1 MYTLRF
7 FSAYVLPALMLSYCV
22 RIADGA
28 LYVPPSTFPAERRK
42 KRRKY
47 LDQQRL
53 ASRASYPSRSYCGS
67 PDYRCQHCGAMFW
80 LRERVRSDS
89 SVRDA
94 RVIYNNCCK
103 GGKVRIPPFRPRP
116 EPLGSLARFHGDARS
131 NKFMKNIRQY
141 NCLFAF
147 TSMGAK
153 IDRSMNDGRGP
164 PVFKIS
170 GQVHHRIGSLL
181 PNHGTPPKFIQLYIY
196 DTANEVR
203 NRLHALNP
211 EERPREPLD
220 PKIVEE
226 LAKMLDDHNP
236 FAKQFR
242 LARDSLAEHGDEE
255 FIVRIVGAR
264 EGDPVQYSLPTT
276 DQLAMLVVGDFTL
289 DTFKRDISRDGELR
303 QISALHPAFMALQY
317 PLLFQFGERGFQVGV
332 LYNGV
337 TDPGNNAHVKM
348 TPQDYYRFNFHYKPS
363 QPNPWLCYGALSSQ
377 AKVDARAC
385 IDENRL
391 WYIIKNQK
399 KIRMENIQGIADAV
413 GRGCTDGSEIG
424 KPTVLPA
431 SHIGGRR
438 YMIQNYHDAIAICR
452 VYGPPDFFTTFTCNP
467 KWVEISEAIA
477 CEPGQKPTDR
487 ADVVVRVYHMKLE
500 ELMQVVKD
508 GTAFGPV
515 TAVLHTVEFQ
525 KRGLPHAHIILWVAQ
540 DTSQPSPAFID
551 KFISAEIP
559 DPDEDPLGYA
569 LVAEHMIHGP
579 CGPSYETCPCMK
591 NGKCSKGFPKTF
603 EEETILDEGG
613 FAKYKRPNNGRYV
626 DKGGARLDNRWVVP
640 YNMYLLKKFQAHI
653 NVEWCNKSIFIKY
666 LFKYVTKGPDCGKVY
681 IERVRRGEDAP
692 YDSKTQT
699 INEVKEYLDCRYIC
713 EQDACWRVFG
723 FDIHRHYPPV
733 ERLPVHLP
741 DENFITYDA
750 DANMADIVS
759 EEFLRKTMLTEWFV
773 ANQTCLAA
781 RCLTYCEFPGKW
793 RWDSQC
799 RSLWRNRRFNP
810 G

>member
-1 MYTLRF
+1 
-7 FSAYVLPALMLSYCV
+7 
-22 RIADGA
+22 
-28 LYVPPSTFPAERRK
+28 
-42 KRRKY
+42 
-47 LDQQRL
+47 
-53 ASRASYPSRSYCGS
+53 SYPGRSYCGT
-67 PDYRCQHCGAMFW
+67 PDYKCQHCGAIFW

-89 SVRDA
+89 SVRDG
-94 RVIYNNCCK
+94 RVVYNNCCK

-116 EPLGSLARFHGDARS
+116 QPLASLARYDGDARS

-181 PNHGTPPKFIQLYIY
+181 PSDGSPPKFIQLYIY

-211 EERPREPLD
+211 EERPCEPLD
-220 PKIVEE
+220 PKIVEGF
-226 LAKMLDDHNP
+226 AKMLDDHNP

-242 LARDSLAEHGDEE
+242 KARDRLAEHGDED
-255 FIVRIVGAR
+255 FVVRIVGAR
-264 EGDPVQYSLPTT
+264 EGGPVQYNLPTT

-289 DTFKRDISRDGELR
+289 DTFKRDIVIQARDGGLQ
-303 QISALHPAFMALQY
+303 QISTLHPYNLPTTDQLAMLVVGDFTLDTFKRDIVIQARDGGLQQISTLHPAFMALQY
-317 PLLFQFGERGFQVGV
+317 PLLFPFGEPGFQP
-332 LYNGV
+332 
-337 TDPGNNAHVKM
+337 D
-348 TPQDYYRFNFHYKPS
+348 

-399 KIRMENIQGIADAV
+399 KTRLENMAGITDAV
-413 GRGCTDGSEIG
+413 GRGCVDGSEIG

-431 SHIGGRR
+431 SHTGGRR
-438 YMIQNYHDAIAICR
+438 YMIQNYHDTIAICR
-452 VYGPPDFFTTFTCNP
+452 VYGPPDFFVTFTCNP

-477 CEPGQKPTDR
+477 CEPGQKATDR

-500 ELMQVVKD
+500 ELMQDVRD

-515 TAVLHTVEFQ
+515 IAVLHTVEFQ

-579 CGPSYETCPCMK
+579 CGPGYETCPCMK
-591 NGKCSKGFPKTF
+591 NGKCSKKFPKAF
-603 EEETILDEGG
+603 QEETILDEGG
-613 FAKYKRPNNGRYV
+613 FAVYKRPNNG
-626 DKGGARLDNRWVVP
+626 
-640 YNMYLLKKFQAHI
+640 
-653 NVEWCNKSIFIKY
+653 
-666 LFKYVTKGPDCGKVY
+666 
-681 IERVRRGEDAP
+681 
-692 YDSKTQT
+692 
-699 INEVKEYLDCRYIC
+699 
-713 EQDACWRVFG
+713 
-723 FDIHRHYPPV
+723 
-733 ERLPVHLP
+733 
-741 DENFITYDA
+741 
-750 DANMADIVS
+750 
-759 EEFLRKTMLTEWFV
+759 
-773 ANQTCLAA
+773 
-781 RCLTYCEFPGKW
+781 
-793 RWDSQC
+793 
-799 RSLWRNRRFNP
+799 
-810 G
+810 